1 MRYIVS
7 DIHGCYNEYIR
18 LLDKIQFS
26 WDDTLYV
33 LGDIVDRGPE
43 PIRVLTDIM
52 KRPNVIHIMG
62 NHDYLMY
69 TFMKKPAVEISAQSD
84 DYFLAY
90 YLWLQD
96 GGWVT
101 VRQFEELPTDKKKA
115 ILGYLLEAY
124 LYEVIEYNGKKYI
137 LVHAG
142 LDNFAPDKALE
153 DYDMYDFLEKR
164 TDYGERY
171 YPDENTYLVT
181 GHTPTIYIEG
191 WEKPEVY
198 RKNGHIAIDCGC
210 VNGGRLAAFCIETE
224 EVMYVEGR

>member
-7 DIHGCYNEYIR
+7 DIHGCYNEYIK
-18 LLDKIQFS
+18 LLDEIQFS
-26 WDDTLYV
+26 GDDTLYV

-69 TFMKKPAVEISAQSD
+69 TFMKKPVVEISVQND
-84 DYFLAY
+84 DYFQAY
-90 YLWLQD
+90 HLWLQD
-96 GGWVT
+96 GGRVT
-101 VRQFEELPTDKKKA
+101 ARQFEELPTDRKKA

-164 TDYGERY
+164 TDYGKRY
-171 YPDENTYLVT
+171 YPDKNTYLVT
-181 GHTPTIYIEG
+181 GHTPTIYIEEWG
-191 WEKPEVY
+191 KPEVY